1 MIAGAAGLAAAATA
15 AGLASTALAD
25 EAPATETEATQGPGT
40 RYTTFPNVDE
50 IGIVHDASAE
60 EDADLVVVGSGIGG
74 LMCAM
79 ITAENAPDA
88 KVILVEQR
96 GFLGG
101 GTNFAEQCDLPKE
114 GLEWADALKEGD
126 ETARISHFIKDAQ
139 LLAQKA
145 ADQGMNSS
153 WLFLKHAIPLRP
165 QRNPRYEGGNGSKT
179 IARLQEMIETDPTYA
194 NVEIRMNTR
203 GTALLLD
210 DEYTCTGIQLRDQ
223 ESGEYTNVNTKAVY
237 LGAGGMSNNLDLL
250 RAYSN
255 QDMCKLEAL
264 DQGHY
269 GDGHLL
275 AEQTAHGICKTVAL
289 SSMMGYVPGFS
300 YQSILN
306 ACVTTNPTC
315 VFVNQDGVRFTSED
329 VDTIKTEDDIMFL
342 VHYSKLVEG
351 QGKVFSI
358 VGSDLMDLFRNK
370 EMKFSTGFYGQPEQP
385 LEEWDADEELNR
397 YLGENENLYS
407 ADTLEELA
415 EKIGV
420 PVDAFVET
428 IQTYDAD
435 CEAGTG
441 DSAFG
446 KDASSMIKVGEGPYY
461 AFGLKSFLVNTNNGI
476 RVNKDCQVCDPY
488 YTPVSGLYAGGIS
501 ISGFNDEIYHT
512 GLCQAVAVFSGSRSA
527 RHLVEN
533 CLGGTVAEDW
543 FGDELYTA
551 DSELTY
557 EEGYEAPAAPSG
569 APQGG
574 APEGEKPAEE
584 QADQAEE
591 QADAP
596 EGEKQA

>member
-1 MIAGAAGLAAAATA
+1 MNAAPLSNAAPMSRRSAIAGAAGLAALAA
-15 AGLASTALAD
+15 AGAVTSAAVAD
-25 EAPATETEATQGPGT
+25 EAASDRAAAPVEGPGT

-50 IGIVHDASAE
+50 IGIVHEADAE
-60 EDADLVVVGSGIGG
+60 EDADVVVVGSGIGG

-79 ITAENAPDA
+79 IVAEQAPEA

-114 GLEWADALKEGD
+114 GLDWQAALREGD
-126 ETARISHFIKDAQ
+126 ETARVSHFIKDAQ

-145 ADQGMNSS
+145 FDQGMNSA
-153 WLFLKHAIPLRP
+153 WLFLKHGLVLRP
-165 QRNPRYEGGNGSKT
+165 HARSPRYVGGNGSQT
-179 IARLQEMIETDPTYA
+179 IARLQETIETDPAYA

-203 GTALLLD
+203 GVALLLED
-210 DEYTCTGIQLRDQ
+210 DHTCTGIQLRDQ
-223 ESGEYTNVNTKAVY
+223 QSGAYTNVNAKAVY

-269 GDGHLL
+269 GDGHLM

-329 VDTIKTEDDIMFL
+329 VDTIQTEDDIMFL
-342 VHYSKLVEG
+342 VHYSKLVES

-358 VGSDLMDLFRNK
+358 VGKDLMDLFRAK
-370 EMKFSTGFYGQPEQP
+370 GMKFSTGFYGQPEMP
-385 LEEWDADEELNR
+385 LEEWDADEELAR
-397 YLGENENLYS
+397 YLGSNENLYA

-415 EKIGV
+415 EQIGV

-428 IQTYDAD
+428 VEQYDAD

-441 DSAFG
+441 DSVFG
-446 KDASSMIKVGEGPYY
+446 KDAASMVKVGEGPYY
-461 AFGLKSFLVNTNNGI
+461 AFALKSFLVNTNNGI
-476 RVNKDCQVCDPY
+476 RVNRHCQVCDPY
-488 YTPVSGLYAGGIS
+488 YVPVSGLYAGGIS

-512 GLCQAVAVFSGSRSA
+512 GLCQAVAVFSGSQAA

-533 CLGGTVAEDW
+533 CLGGTVADDW
-543 FGDELYTA
+543 YGDELYTA

-557 EEGYEAPAAPSG
+557 EDGVEI
-569 APQGG
+569 
-574 APEGEKPAEE
+574 PEGALKGVHES
-584 QADQAEE
+584 
-591 QADAP
+591 
-596 EGEKQA
+596 EKQA

>member
-1 MIAGAAGLAAAATA
+1 MNESVISRRSMIAGAAGMAATAAAATVL
-15 AGLASTALAD
+15 AGTAVAD
-25 EAPATETEATQGPGT
+25 ETSSDAAPVEGPGT

-50 IGIVHDASAE
+50 IGIVHEADAE

-79 ITAENAPDA
+79 IAAENAPEA

-114 GLEWADALKEGD
+114 GLEWADALREGD

-139 LLAQKA
+139 LLAQKS
-145 ADQGMNSS
+145 ADQGMNSA
-153 WLFLKHAIPLRP
+153 WLFLKHGLPLRP
-165 QRNPRYEGGNGSKT
+165 HPRSPRYIGGNGSQT
-179 IARLQEMIETDPTYA
+179 IAMLQEKIETDPAYA

-210 DEYTCTGIQLRDQ
+210 DEYTCAGIQLRDQ
-223 ESGEYTNVNTKAVY
+223 ETGAYTNVNAKAVY

-269 GDGHLL
+269 GDGHLM

-358 VGSDLMDLFRNK
+358 VGSELMDLFRSK
-370 EMKFSTGFYGQPEQP
+370 GMKFSTGFYGQPEMP
-385 LEEWDADEELNR
+385 LDEWDADEELAR

-420 PVDAFVET
+420 PADAFVET

-446 KDASSMIKVGEGPYY
+446 KDASWMVKVGEGPYY

-488 YTPVSGLYAGGIS
+488 YKPVSGLYAGGIS

-533 CLGGTVAEDW
+533 CLGGTVADNW
-543 FGDELYTA
+543 YGDELYTA

-557 EEGYEAPAAPSG
+557 EDGVEI
-569 APQGG
+569 
-574 APEGEKPAEE
+574 PEGALKGVH
-584 QADQAEE
+584 QS
-591 QADAP
+591 
-596 EGEKQA
+596 EKQA

>member
-1 MIAGAAGLAAAATA
+1 MIAGAAGLAAIAAADT
-15 AGLASTALAD
+15 LLAD
-25 EAPATETEATQGPGT
+25 SAMADETPQGPGT
-40 RYTTFPNVDE
+40 RYTTFPNADE
-50 IGIVHDASAE
+50 IGIVHEADAE
-60 EDADLVVVGSGIGG
+60 EYADVVVVGSGIGG

-79 ITAENAPDA
+79 ICAENAPEA
-88 KVILVEQR
+88 KIILVEQR

-114 GLEWADALKEGD
+114 GLEWADALREGD
-126 ETARISHFIKDAQ
+126 EAARVSHFIKDAQ

-145 ADQGMNSS
+145 ADQGMNSA
-153 WLFLKHAIPLRP
+153 WLFLKHGLELRP
-165 QRNPRYEGGNGSKT
+165 HPRSPRYVGGNGSQT
-179 IARLQEMIETDPTYA
+179 IARLQEAIENDPTYA

-203 GTALLLD
+203 GTALLLA

-223 ESGEYTNVNTKAVY
+223 QSGSYTNVNAKAVY

-269 GDGHLL
+269 GDGHLM

-289 SSMMGYVPGFS
+289 SSMMGYIPGFS

-329 VDTIKTEDDIMFL
+329 VDAIQTEDDIMFL

-358 VGSDLMDLFRNK
+358 VGKDLMDLFRSK
-370 EMKFSTGFYGQPEQP
+370 GMKFSTGFYGQPEQP
-385 LEEWDADEELNR
+385 LEEWDADEELAR
-397 YLGENENLYS
+397 YLGENESLYA

-428 IQTYDAD
+428 IEAYNTD

-441 DSAFG
+441 DSVFG
-446 KDASSMIKVGEGPYY
+446 KNAESMVKIGEGPYY
-461 AFGLKSFLVNTNNGI
+461 AFALKSFLVNTNNGI
-476 RVNKDCQVCDPY
+476 RVNRFCQVCDPY
-488 YTPVSGLYAGGIS
+488 YKPVSGLYAGGIS

-512 GLCQAVAVFSGSRSA
+512 GLCQAVAVFSGSQSA

-533 CLGGTVAEDW
+533 CLGGTVADNW
-543 FGDELYTA
+543 YGDEVYTA

-557 EEGYEAPAAPSG
+557 EDGVEI
-569 APQGG
+569 
-574 APEGEKPAEE
+574 PEGALKGVHASEKNA
-584 QADQAEE
+584 
-591 QADAP
+591 
-596 EGEKQA
+596 

>member
-1 MIAGAAGLAAAATA
+1 MIAGAAGLAAA
-15 AGLASTALAD
+15 TALVGTAVAD
-25 EAPATETEATQGPGT
+25 EATAPATTEGPGT

-50 IGIVHDASAE
+50 IGIVHEASAE

-79 ITAENAPDA
+79 ITAENAPEA

-145 ADQGMNSS
+145 YDQGKNSA
-153 WLFLKHAIPLRP
+153 WLFLKHGLVLRP
-165 QRNPRYEGGNGSKT
+165 NRNPRYEGGNGSKT

-223 ESGEYTNVNTKAVY
+223 ESGAYTNVNTKAVY

-269 GDGHLL
+269 GDGHLM

-358 VGSDLMDLFRNK
+358 VGSDLMDLFRSK
-370 EMKFSTGFYGQPEQP
+370 GMKFSTGFYGQPEMT
-385 LEEWDADEELNR
+385 LEEWDADTEIER
-397 YLGENENLYS
+397 YLGTNENLFK
-407 ADTLEELA
+407 ADTLEDLA
-415 EKIGV
+415 EQIGV

-428 IQTYDAD
+428 IQQYDAD
-435 CEAGTG
+435 CEAGEG

-446 KDASSMIKVGEGPYY
+446 KDASSMIKIGEGPYY
-461 AFGLKSFLVNTNNGI
+461 AFALKSFLVNTNNGI
-476 RVNKDCQVCDPY
+476 RVNKNCQVCDPY
-488 YTPVSGLYAGGIS
+488 YTPVQGLYAGGIS

-512 GLCQAVAVFSGSRSA
+512 GLCQAVAVFSGSQSA

-543 FGDELYTA
+543 YGDEVYTA
-551 DSELTY
+551 DSVLTY

-574 APEGEKPAEE
+574 
-584 QADQAEE
+584 
-591 QADAP
+591 DAP
-596 EGEKQA
+596 KADDTEGAEAEAEQE